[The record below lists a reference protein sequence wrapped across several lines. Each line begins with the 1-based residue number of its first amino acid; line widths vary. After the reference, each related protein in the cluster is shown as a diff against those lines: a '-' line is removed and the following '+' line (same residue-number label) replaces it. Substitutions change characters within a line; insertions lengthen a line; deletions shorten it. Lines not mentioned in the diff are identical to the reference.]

1 MGKGRWGVASA
12 LFQRRLG
19 VRGLAPAG
27 RKSKRELK
35 KAGPRVD
42 VKDRSVA
49 PLFSRRSTSS

>member
-1 MGKGRWGVASA
+1 MEKGSVRCGVGA
-12 LFQRRLG
+12 FQRRLG

-49 PLFSRRSTSS
+49 PLFSSRSASA